1 MYPSMH
7 WAEGVVCMPAC
18 TGQEGGVCPGGVCPG
33 GCLPKEVFAQGV
45 SAQGGGQSAPV
56 YAGIHPRCEQ
66 NDRRLSKYYLEDGN
80 NSVITRN
87 RSGSIII
94 DYDIQIMATPETKV
108 DDVHDTM
115 KAAIVQNNATL
126 TSRVSLDP
134 PDMVHLVFGE
144 NFHRLDCLIVNI

>member
-1 MYPSMH
+1 M
-7 WAEGVVCMPAC
+7 
-18 TGQEGGVCPGGVCPG
+18 
-33 GCLPKEVFAQGV
+33 PKEVFAQGV
-45 SAQGGGQSAPV
+45 SAQGGGWESAPV
-56 YAGIHPRCEQ
+56 YAGIHPPCEQ
-66 NDRRLSKYYLEDGN
+66 NDRRLLKYYLADGN

-94 DYDIQIMATPETKV
+94 DYDIQMMATPETKV

-126 TSRVSLDP
+126 ASRVSLDP